1 MNQSVKN
8 RAAAIRH
15 SLDRSEVNA
24 DPATIYRYSITAA
37 QWEAVLLLID
47 KGTGT
52 PADDKRFAELSHVFR
67 ALLEQMGFGRESPT
81 GFLPNDPERILCDTR
96 GSRSPRWQEAAEGW

>member
-15 SLDRSEVNA
+15 YLDYSDHVTA

-37 QWEAVLLLID
+37 QWEAVRLLID
-47 KGTGT
+47 RGKAT
-52 PADDKRFAELSHVFR
+52 PADDKRFAELSHVLR
-67 ALLEQMGFGRESPT
+67 ALSEQMGFGPELPT
-81 GFLPNDPERILCDTR
+81 TFVCAPDRLLCAT
-96 GSRSPRWQEAAEGW
+96 WQEAADGW